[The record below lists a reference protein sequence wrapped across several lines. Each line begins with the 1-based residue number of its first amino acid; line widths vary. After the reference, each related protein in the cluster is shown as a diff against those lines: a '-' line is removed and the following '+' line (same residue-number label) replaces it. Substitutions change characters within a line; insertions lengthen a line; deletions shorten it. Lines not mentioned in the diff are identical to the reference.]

1 MPSPRLLVALPAA
14 LLLAACNPP
23 PAPRSVAND
32 APVADPEI
40 TLPAAIPSAK
50 AGAPAP
56 TGGKLGLRDALER
69 MLRENLDLTAARH
82 DLEATRADIIAA
94 GVLTNPNVAVNGQ
107 WLLHGEPA
115 QGLQSFNVVVD
126 QVIPVGGQIGLRQEV
141 ARGLTSAAERDYA
154 ALLWTMSRNVCD
166 AYLDLQTSQ
175 AKQAVLREAVADLE
189 RVVTIV
195 TERAKAGANPVY
207 DRARVQLEQADLRSQ
222 LDQSAADVATTR
234 AALAQAIGR
243 GIDTT
248 TLEVD
253 DLATDPPPIP
263 ERGEAVSAAV
273 QRRQEI
279 AAARLRAETADRRIT
294 QAGREYV
301 PSPDVAVGYSGWFG
315 VPTENGPKGG
325 GALFAGVTIPIPL
338 LDHGQ
343 GKVDRASSEAHAAHT
358 RADGTELGIRR
369 EVEKSIDIMAGQLN
383 AYRRYKETTAGQVAG
398 LRTMAESAYKEGK
411 ATVME
416 LLDAYRVN
424 TQAKQREIDL
434 RAAALRASLDVER
447 AIGPRVKKQ
456 GN

>member
-1 MPSPRLLVALPAA
+1 MATPRILVALPTA
-14 LLLAACNPP
+14 LLLAACSPP
-23 PAPRSVAND
+23 PAPRSIAND
-32 APVADPEI
+32 APVADPEM
-40 TLPAAIPSAK
+40 TVPAAIPAATK
-50 AGAPAP
+50 GAAAPA
-56 TGGKLGLRDALER
+56 GGHLGLRDALDR
-69 MLRENLDLTAARH
+69 LLRDNLDLAAARH

-94 GVLTNPNVAVNGQ
+94 GVLNNPNIAVNGQ

-115 QGLQSFNVVVD
+115 QGIQSFNIVVD
-126 QVIPVGGQIGLRQEV
+126 QVLPVGGQVGLRQDV
-141 ARGLTSAAERDYA
+141 ARGLSSAAERDYA
-154 ALLWTMSRNVCD
+154 ALLWSMSRNVCD
-166 AYLDLQTSQ
+166 AYLDLQTAQ

-189 RVVTIV
+189 KVVTIV

-222 LDQSAADVATTR
+222 LDQSAADISTAR
-234 AALAQAIGR
+234 AALAQAIGK
-243 GIDTT
+243 GIDTSN
-248 TLEVD
+248 LEVD
-253 DLATDPPPIP
+253 DLAAEPPAIP
-263 ERGEAVSAAV
+263 ERGEAVTAAL

-279 AAARLRAETADRRIT
+279 AAARLRAEAADRRIT

-301 PSPDVAVGYSGWFG
+301 PSPDVAIGYSGWFG
-315 VPTENGPKGG
+315 VPTENGSKGG
-325 GALFAGVTIPIPL
+325 GALFAGVTVPIPL

-369 EVEKSIDIMAGQLN
+369 EVEKSIDIMTGQLN
-383 AYRRYKETTAGQVAG
+383 AYRRYKDTTTGQVAG

-411 ATVME
+411 SSVME

-447 AIGPRVKKQ
+447 AIGPRIKKS
-456 GN
+456 